1 VYLACSPKTACT
13 SAPPCVCT
21 RPNVGYLFIFKSC
34 CSQSLHE
41 LAWIKTY
48 SGSPEYP
55 FVVQRSMRLRL
66 TRFSISLLGS
76 KEKLPTY
83 SIASFLI
90 QMHLTASAI
99 EETLTFCNL
108 IGTRSNQSVD
118 RCWNN
123 ASGGSERL
131 DLWLGSYSV
140 WGSDFNPLGSLCLVP
155 A

>member
-1 VYLACSPKTACT
+1 
-13 SAPPCVCT
+13 
-21 RPNVGYLFIFKSC
+21 
-34 CSQSLHE
+34 
-41 LAWIKTY
+41 
-48 SGSPEYP
+48 
-55 FVVQRSMRLRL
+55 MRLRL

-118 RCWNN
+118 RCWK
-123 ASGGSERL
+123 ERFR
-131 DLWLGSYSV
+131 WKWALG
-140 WGSDFNPLGSLCLVP
+140 PLVGFIFSL
-155 A
+155 